1 MARGGLA
8 RLQQHEKEVNKL
20 NVFPVAD
27 GDTGTN
33 MCATL
38 GNGIAYARPAE
49 RLSDYLK
56 MLSEGMLLGAR
67 GNSGVIL
74 SQFFKGVYL
83 ALNDCG
89 EADPKALAKAL
100 LQGSQ
105 TAYQSVIKPV
115 EGTILTVMREGIENI
130 KAPSTAEELL
140 TRYIA
145 RMKRSLARTPDLLP
159 VLRESG
165 VIDSGGKG
173 LIYIAEGML
182 MALTGEELPEIEET
196 PVKQTLDFSLFD
208 ENSVMNEGY
217 CTEFILQL
225 LLAEGYRQDFDLN
238 DFIAALSALGDSLVV
253 VRDGSRVKVHVHT
266 HTPEKVTALA
276 RQYGEFLTFKLE
288 NMQLQHNEVLH
299 EKEKTPHKPLGMIA
313 VVNGEGMA
321 QLFEELGC
329 DVVIRCSETMNAS
342 AQEFIDAF
350 ERVNADEVV
359 VFPNDK
365 NVILAAR
372 QAAQLSGDERVHIL
386 PSRSVA
392 EGYFAVAMDVI
403 ENEVSYRLQ
412 SMESGLRDVVTV
424 AETTASRDFS
434 GDGVSCREGDEIVLV
449 GGEITA
455 AGSDWLE
462 TLQGALR
469 ALPETEDAETCVI
482 FSGETVTEDEKE
494 ALSEWLEEEFPLLEA
509 EFIDGGQ
516 KFYRWIIGLT

>member
-196 PVKQTLDFSLFD
+196 PIKQTLDFSLFD

-225 LLAEGYRQDFDLN
+225 LLARQSPRPHPYAGEG
-238 DFIAALSALGDSLVV
+238 
-253 VRDGSRVKVHVHT
+253 DG
-266 HTPEKVTALA
+266 A
-276 RQYGEFLTFKLE
+276 RQTVRRISH
-288 NMQLQHNEVLH
+288 LQTGKHAAATQRSPARKRKN
-299 EKEKTPHKPLGMIA
+299 A
-313 VVNGEGMA
+313 A
-321 QLFEELGC
+321 Q
-329 DVVIRCSETMNAS
+329 
-342 AQEFIDAF
+342 
-350 ERVNADEVV
+350 
-359 VFPNDK
+359 
-365 NVILAAR
+365 AAR
-372 QAAQLSGDERVHIL
+372 HDRRRQRRGHGAA
-386 PSRSVA
+386 
-392 EGYFAVAMDVI
+392 F
-403 ENEVSYRLQ
+403 
-412 SMESGLRDVVTV
+412 
-424 AETTASRDFS
+424 
-434 GDGVSCREGDEIVLV
+434 
-449 GGEITA
+449 
-455 AGSDWLE
+455 
-462 TLQGALR
+462 
-469 ALPETEDAETCVI
+469 
-482 FSGETVTEDEKE
+482 
-494 ALSEWLEEEFPLLEA
+494 
-509 EFIDGGQ
+509 
-516 KFYRWIIGLT
+516 

>member
-8 RLQQHEKEVNKL
+8 RLQQHEIEVNKL
-20 NVFPVAD
+20 NVFTVAD

-83 ALNDCG
+83 ALDDRG

-115 EGTILTVMREGIENI
+115 EGTILTVLREGIENI
-130 KAPSTAEELL
+130 KAPSAVEELL

-182 MALTGEELPEIEET
+182 MALTGEELPEIGET

-238 DFIAALSALGDSLVV
+238 DFGTDGVFITAQKADDSNTVYQVEARAVIVNDSVETRTVTVRFSLEEPSRFDVPDHPYIKRYLRFDPESMYTLGG
-253 VRDGSRVKVHVHT
+253 RIVK
-266 HTPEKVTALA
+266 EIGCL
-276 RQYGEFLTFKLE
+276 
-288 NMQLQHNEVLH
+288 
-299 EKEKTPHKPLGMIA
+299 EKE
-313 VVNGEGMA
+313 MA
-321 QLFEELGC
+321 
-329 DVVIRCSETMNAS
+329 R
-342 AQEFIDAF
+342 
-350 ERVNADEVV
+350 
-359 VFPNDK
+359 
-365 NVILAAR
+365 
-372 QAAQLSGDERVHIL
+372 
-386 PSRSVA
+386 
-392 EGYFAVAMDVI
+392 
-403 ENEVSYRLQ
+403 
-412 SMESGLRDVVTV
+412 
-424 AETTASRDFS
+424 
-434 GDGVSCREGDEIVLV
+434 LV
-449 GGEITA
+449 GSNDGDNMA
-455 AGSDWLE
+455 RLE
-462 TLQGALR
+462 GIPGIGR
-469 ALPETEDAETCVI
+469 MC
-482 FSGETVTEDEKE
+482 KE
-494 ALSEWLEEEFPLLEA
+494 LCHLC
-509 EFIDGGQ
+509 IV
-516 KFYRWIIGLT
+516 

>member
-83 ALNDCG
+83 ALDDRG

-130 KAPSTAEELL
+130 KAPSTVEELL

-173 LIYIAEGML
+173 VVSIAEGVL
-182 MALTGEELPEIEET
+182 MALTGEAVPEIEET

-288 NMQLQHNEVLH
+288 NRQLKHNEVLH
-299 EKEKTPHKPLGMIA
+299 EK
-313 VVNGEGMA
+313 
-321 QLFEELGC
+321 
-329 DVVIRCSETMNAS
+329 
-342 AQEFIDAF
+342 
-350 ERVNADEVV
+350 
-359 VFPNDK
+359 
-365 NVILAAR
+365 
-372 QAAQLSGDERVHIL
+372 
-386 PSRSVA
+386 
-392 EGYFAVAMDVI
+392 
-403 ENEVSYRLQ
+403 
-412 SMESGLRDVVTV
+412 
-424 AETTASRDFS
+424 
-434 GDGVSCREGDEIVLV
+434 
-449 GGEITA
+449 
-455 AGSDWLE
+455 
-462 TLQGALR
+462 
-469 ALPETEDAETCVI
+469 
-482 FSGETVTEDEKE
+482 
-494 ALSEWLEEEFPLLEA
+494 
-509 EFIDGGQ
+509 
-516 KFYRWIIGLT
+516 